1 MIELAPTHKIGLS
14 LTNPVMIASGCGG
27 YGSAYQTLLDL
38 SAFGAIV
45 TNPITLRP
53 RRGSSQPRLAET
65 AGGFILHT
73 GEQNPG
79 VRKVIQ
85 QYQSLWTHLKT
96 PIIAH
101 LPADEPDDLRRT
113 ARALSGLET
122 PQGQSV
128 IAAIELGVPPM
139 AQAADVARW
148 IAVIQEVS
156 PLPLLVKLPLDA
168 SGELASAAA
177 KAYAEALVIG
187 APLLGAAL
195 LPGGTGF
202 IAGPLYGPALF
213 NLALGRVQQIKEWV
227 DLPVIAVGGIHSAAE
242 AQAFL
247 QAGAAA
253 VQLDSLLFIEPG
265 QAETIA
271 RAMSLR

>member
-1 MIELAPTHKIGLS
+1 MIELAPNHKVGLS

-27 YGSAYQTLLDL
+27 YGQAYQAWLNL

-53 RRGSSQPRLAET
+53 RRGPNQPRVVET
-65 AGGFILHT
+65 PGGFILRS

-79 VRKVIQ
+79 VKKVIQ
-85 QYQSLWTHLKT
+85 QYQSFWTHLDT
-96 PIIAH
+96 PMIAH

-122 PQGQSV
+122 PQGQTV
-128 IAAIELGVPPM
+128 IAAIELGVPLM
-139 AQAADVARW
+139 AKAHDVARW

-156 PLPLLVKLPLDA
+156 LLPLLVKLPLDA
-168 SGELASAAA
+168 PVELAAAA
-177 KAYAEALVIG
+177 AEAYADALVIG
-187 APLLGAAL
+187 APPLGAAPAL
-195 LPGGTGF
+195 GGEGF
-202 IAGPLYGPALF
+202 ITGYLYGPMLF
-213 NLALGRVQQIKEWV
+213 NLALRQLQYLKGWV
-227 DLPVIAVGGIHSAAE
+227 DMPVIAVGGIHAVAE

-253 VQLDSLLFIEPG
+253 VQLDSLLFIEPK
-265 QAETIA
+265 QAEMIA
-271 RAMSLR
+271 RTIVF

>member
-1 MIELAPTHKIGLS
+1 MIELAPNHKIGLS

-27 YGSAYQTLLDL
+27 YGQVSQAWLDL

-53 RRGSSQPRLAET
+53 RRGPNQPRVAET
-65 AGGFILHT
+65 PGGFILRS

-79 VRKVIQ
+79 VKKVIQ
-85 QYQSLWTHLKT
+85 QYQSLWTHLGV

-122 PQGQSV
+122 PQGQTV
-128 IAAIELGVPPM
+128 IAAIELGVPPAAK
-139 AQAADVARW
+139 AQDVTRW

-156 PLPLLVKLPLDA
+156 LLPLLVKLPLDTPV
-168 SGELASAAA
+168 ELAAAA
-177 KAYAEALVIG
+177 VQAYADALVIG
-187 APLLGAAL
+187 APPLGAAP
-195 LPGGTGF
+195 LPGEEGLITGH
-202 IAGPLYGPALF
+202 LYGPVLF
-213 NLALGRVQQIKEWV
+213 NLALRQLQYIKRWV
-227 DLPVIAVGGIHSAAE
+227 DVPVIAAGGIHTAAE
-242 AQAFL
+242 AQLFL

-253 VQLDSLLFIEPG
+253 VQLDSLLFIEPK
-265 QAETIA
+265 QAEMIARTIA
-271 RAMSLR
+271 F

>member
-1 MIELAPTHKIGLS
+1 MIELAPNHKVGLN
-14 LTNPVMIASGCGG
+14 LINPVMIASACGS
-27 YGSAYQTLLDL
+27 YGQAYQAWLDL

-53 RRGSSQPRLAET
+53 RRGPNQPRVVET
-65 AGGFILHT
+65 PGGFILRS

-79 VRKVIQ
+79 VKKVIQ
-85 QYQSLWTHLKT
+85 QYQSLWTHLET

-122 PQGQSV
+122 PQGQTV

-139 AQAADVARW
+139 ANAHDVARW

-156 PLPLLVKLPLDA
+156 LLPLLVKLPLDTPA
-168 SGELASAAA
+168 DVAIAAA
-177 KAYAEALVIG
+177 EAYADVLVIG
-187 APLLGAAL
+187 APPLGAAPA
-195 LPGGTGF
+195 PGGEGIITGH
-202 IAGPLYGPALF
+202 LYGPALF
-213 NLALGRVQQIKEWV
+213 NLALQKLRYLKGWV
-227 DLPVIAVGGIHSAAE
+227 DLPIIAVGGVHSLAE

-247 QAGAAA
+247 QTGAAA
-253 VQLDSLLFIEPG
+253 IQLDSLLFIEPG

-271 RAMSLR
+271 RTLSFG